1 MKKVIAAAVLLG
13 FAVSGATGQV
23 LKGSKPNTSTSA
35 QKVRVDP
42 ALKSRASS
50 LNQQYRQHQQDYQRF
65 QQVLARAKSGKSA
78 NPARIAEFEKQLNSA
93 GSQLREAQRLQQQ
106 TSHLDSM
113 SEMSQEQQLKL
124 PMTRDRYSKAMQT
137 LSNIM
142 KKMSD
147 TQSSIT
153 QNMK

>member
-1 MKKVIAAAVLLG
+1 MKKLVVAVMVVVLAASA
-13 FAVSGATGQV
+13 SGQV
-23 LKGSKPNTSTSA
+23 LKGSKPNAAAST

-50 LNQQYRQHQQDYQRF
+50 LSQQYRQHQQDYQRF
-65 QQVLARAKSGKSA
+65 QQVLARAKSSKGA
-78 NPARIAEFEKQLNSA
+78 NQARIAEFERQLNSA
-93 GSQLREAQRLQQQ
+93 GSQLSEAQALQQQ
-106 TSHLDSM
+106 ASQLDST
-113 SEMSQEQQLKL
+113 SDMSQEQQLK
-124 PMTRDRYSKAMQT
+124 MQMAMDRYSKMMTT
-137 LSNIM
+137 LSNIL